1 MFSVSFMISV
11 IMILYL
17 VILFVWNLASN
28 NSYLIRE
35 NSNYDV
41 FSYFWTSFT
50 GWTVLVQICE
60 FLIFCILPMTAIS
73 YAIHQ
78 LWRTDVKTKLSSNDK
93 LLDEI
98 PLNASKNIFTKGMYK
113 IQQQIMVM
121 KKNSIVLR
129 WFPCIITEEQAI
141 DIFQNMNIG
150 KIPVNPDGTP
160 TLINLSTLMYD
171 PSENDL

>member
-1 MFSVSFMISV
+1 MIPISFSS
-11 IMILYL
+11 
-17 VILFVWNLASN
+17 
-28 NSYLIRE
+28 
-35 NSNYDV
+35 
-41 FSYFWTSFT
+41 FWTSYN
-50 GWTVLVQICE
+50 GWRILVEICGI
-60 FLIFCILPMTAIS
+60 LMNGILPLTATS

-93 LLDEI
+93 SLDEI
-98 PLNASKNIFTKGMYK
+98 PLNASNHIFTKGMYK
-113 IQQQIMVM
+113 IYQQIMVM

-129 WFPCIITEEQAI
+129 WFPCIITEAQAI

-160 TLINLSTLMYD
+160 TLINLSTLIYD